1 MTDSALHQTLATGGD
16 RDLRWNFTVNLVDIA
31 FITLGISLVSRD
43 TVLPVLVSTL
53 TDSNLAVGLIAAL
66 YGLGIYL
73 PQLFTANFTERL
85 QYKKPF
91 VMLVGS
97 IGERLPYLLMGVA
110 VWFFAAPAPTVALIL
125 VLGCLTLTG
134 FAAGA
139 ATPAWYDLIAK
150 VIPVQRRGVWSGLGH
165 GIGAVLAIFG
175 AFLVGRILDSYP
187 YPNNFA
193 FLFLLA
199 FGATCISFV
208 GLALNREPPSAMVK
222 ERVSM
227 HSYFRQL
234 PGVLRANVNYRRFFI
249 SRTVVLLGAMAN
261 SFFIIYG
268 GQRFGLDGATIGLLT
283 ATLVATQA
291 VMSLVWGVVG
301 DRMGH
306 KVVLTG
312 AAFLVTLAALNTLL
326 APNQT
331 WLVLS
336 FAFLGASSS
345 GDAVSG
351 LNIILEFAAPEDRP
365 TYIGLTNTLLA
376 PAIVLAPILGGWL
389 ATVAGFPALLCIA
402 AAVAAVGGLLLAVWV
417 HEPRRQ
423 PLLRRA

>member
-1 MTDSALHQTLATGGD
+1 MAHSTLDQTAQPN
-16 RDLRWNFTVNLVDIA
+16 LRWNFTVNLIDIA

-53 TDSNLAVGLIAAL
+53 TDSNLAIGLIAAL

-85 QYKKPF
+85 LYKKPF

-97 IGERLPYLLMGVA
+97 FGERLPYLLMGVA
-110 VWFFAAPAPTVALIL
+110 VWFFAVPAPNLALVL
-125 VLGCLTLTG
+125 VLGCLALTG

-165 GIGAVLAIFG
+165 GIGALMAIFG
-175 AFLVGRILDSYP
+175 AFLVGRILDSYA

-193 FLFLLA
+193 LLFLLA
-199 FGATCISFV
+199 FLATCISFV
-208 GLALNREPPSAMVK
+208 GLALNREPPSPLVK
-222 ERVSM
+222 EHVSTR
-227 HSYFRQL
+227 HYFRRL
-234 PGVLRANVNYRRFFI
+234 PGVLRANANYRRFFI
-249 SRTVVLLGAMAN
+249 SRTVVILGTMAN

-268 GQRFGLDGATIGLLT
+268 SQRFALDGAAIGALT
-283 ATLVATQA
+283 AALVASQA

-301 DRMGH
+301 DRAGH
-306 KVVLTG
+306 KVVLASG
-312 AAFLVTLAALNTLL
+312 AALLALASLNTLL
-326 APNQT
+326 APSQS
-331 WLVLS
+331 WLLLS
-336 FAFLGASSS
+336 FILLGAASS
-345 GDAVSG
+345 GDGVSG

-376 PAIVLAPILGGWL
+376 LPIVLAPILGGWL
-389 ATVAGFPALLCIA
+389 ATVAGFPALLGA
-402 AAVAAVGGLLLAVWV
+402 AAVLAATGSALLAFWV

-423 PLLRRA
+423 PQPART

>member
-1 MTDSALHQTLATGGD
+1 MADTVLDQASVAED
-16 RDLRWNFTVNLVDIA
+16 DKNLRWNFTVNLIDIA

-97 IGERLPYLLMGVA
+97 VGERLPYLLMGVA
-110 VWFFAAPAPTVALIL
+110 VWLFAVPAPNVALIL
-125 VLGCLTLTG
+125 VFGCLAVTG

-150 VIPVQRRGVWSGLGH
+150 VIPVRRRGVWSGLGH
-165 GIGAVLAIFG
+165 GIGALMAIFG
-175 AFLVGRILDSYP
+175 ALLVGRILDGYP

-193 FLFLLA
+193 LLFLLA
-199 FGATCISFV
+199 FIATCISFV
-208 GLALNREPPSAMVK
+208 GLALNREPPSPMVK
-222 ERVSM
+222 ARVSTR
-227 HSYFRQL
+227 SYFRQL
-234 PGVLRANVNYRRFFI
+234 PSVLRANANYRRFFI

-283 ATLVATQA
+283 ATLVASQA

-312 AAFLVTLAALNTLL
+312 AAFLLALAALNTLL
-326 APNQT
+326 APSQS
-331 WLVLS
+331 WLILS
-336 FAFLGASSS
+336 FAFLGASTS

-376 PAIVLAPILGGWL
+376 PTIVLAPILGGWL
-389 ATVAGFPALLCIA
+389 ATIAGFPALLSMA
-402 AAVAAVGGLLLAVWV
+402 AAIAAVGGLLLALWV
-417 HEPRRQ
+417 REPRRQ
-423 PLLRRA
+423 PLPTHA

>member
-1 MTDSALHQTLATGGD
+1 MADTVLEQAPVTDSD
-16 RDLRWNFTVNLVDIA
+16 KNLRWNFTVNLIDIA

-43 TVLPVLVSTL
+43 TVLPVLVNTL
-53 TDSNLAVGLIAAL
+53 TDSNLAIGLIAAL

-85 QYKKPF
+85 LYKKPF

-97 IGERLPYLLMGVA
+97 VGERLPYLLMGVA
-110 VWFFAAPAPTVALIL
+110 VWLFAGPAPNVALIL
-125 VLGCLTLTG
+125 VLGCLAVTG

-165 GIGAVLAIFG
+165 GIGALMAIFG
-175 AFLVGRILDSYP
+175 AFLVGRILDGYP
-187 YPNNFA
+187 YPSNFA

-199 FGATCISFV
+199 FLATCISFV
-208 GLALNREPPSAMVK
+208 GLALNREPPSPMVK
-222 ERVSM
+222 GRVSTQ
-227 HSYFRQL
+227 HYFRQL
-234 PGVLRANVNYRRFFI
+234 PDLLRANANYRRFFI
-249 SRTVVLLGAMAN
+249 SRTVVLVGAMAN

-268 GQRFGLDGATIGLLT
+268 NQRFGLDGATIGLLT
-283 ATLVATQA
+283 AVLVANQA

-306 KVVLTG
+306 KAVLTG
-312 AAFLVTLAALNTLL
+312 AAFLLSLAALNTLL
-326 APNQT
+326 APNQS
-331 WLVLS
+331 WLILS
-336 FAFLGASSS
+336 FALLGASSS

-376 PAIVLAPILGGWL
+376 PTIVLAPILGGWL
-389 ATVAGFPALLCIA
+389 ATVAGFPTLLSA
-402 AAVAAVGGLLLAVWV
+402 SAAVATLGGLLLVFWV

-423 PLLRRA
+423 PVPSQT

>member
-1 MTDSALHQTLATGGD
+1 MADTVLEQAPVTDSD
-16 RDLRWNFTVNLVDIA
+16 KNLRWNFTVNLIDIA

-43 TVLPVLVSTL
+43 TVLPVLVNTL
-53 TDSNLAVGLIAAL
+53 TDSNLAIGLIAAL

-85 QYKKPF
+85 RYKKPF

-97 IGERLPYLLMGVA
+97 VGERLPYLLMGVV
-110 VWFFAAPAPTVALIL
+110 VWLFAAPAPNVALIL
-125 VLGCLTLTG
+125 VLGCLAITG

-165 GIGAVLAIFG
+165 GIGALMAIFG
-175 AFLVGRILDSYP
+175 AFLVGRILDGYP

-193 FLFLLA
+193 LLFLLA
-199 FGATCISFV
+199 FIATCVSFV
-208 GLALNREPPSAMVK
+208 GLALNREPPSPMVK
-222 ERVSM
+222 EQVSTQR
-227 HSYFRQL
+227 YFRQL
-234 PGVLRANVNYRRFFI
+234 PDVLRTNVNYRRFFI

-283 ATLVATQA
+283 ATLVASQA

-312 AAFLVTLAALNTLL
+312 AAFLLALAALNTLL
-326 APNQT
+326 APSQT
-331 WLVLS
+331 WLILS

-376 PAIVLAPILGGWL
+376 PTIVLAPIVGGWL
-389 ATVAGFPALLCIA
+389 ATIVGFPALLSMATAIA
-402 AAVAAVGGLLLAVWV
+402 AMGGLLLAIWV
-417 HEPRRQ
+417 REPRRQ
-423 PLLRRA
+423 PLPTRA

>member
-1 MTDSALHQTLATGGD
+1 MTDSALHRTLVARDD
-16 RDLRWNFTVNLVDIA
+16 RNLRWNFTVNLVDVA

-97 IGERLPYLLMGVA
+97 VGERLPYLLMGVA
-110 VWFFAAPAPTVALIL
+110 VWLFAAPAPNVALIS

-165 GIGAVLAIFG
+165 GIGAVMAIFG
-175 AFLVGRILDSYP
+175 AFLVGRILDSYS

-193 FLFLLA
+193 LLFLLA
-199 FGATCISFV
+199 FGATCISFI
-208 GLALNREPPSAMVK
+208 GLALNREPPSTTIK
-222 ERVSM
+222 ERVSTR
-227 HSYFRQL
+227 SYFRQL
-234 PGVLRANVNYRRFFI
+234 PGVLHANVNYRRFFI
-249 SRTVVLLGAMAN
+249 SRTIVLSGAMAN

-268 GQRFGLDGATIGLLT
+268 DQRFGLDGAMIGLLT
-283 ATLVATQA
+283 ATLVASQA

-306 KVVLTG
+306 KVVLTS
-312 AAFLVTLAALNTLL
+312 AAFLLALAALSTLL
-326 APNQT
+326 APSQT

-351 LNIILEFAAPEDRP
+351 LNIILEFAAEEDRP

-389 ATVAGFPALLCIA
+389 ATILGFQTLLSMAATIA
-402 AAVAAVGGLLLAVWV
+402 VTGGLLLALWV
-417 HEPRRQ
+417 REPRRQ
-423 PLLRRA
+423 PLPTRV

>member
-1 MTDSALHQTLATGGD
+1 MAHSTLDQTAQSN
-16 RDLRWNFTVNLVDIA
+16 LRWNFTVNLIDIA

-53 TDSNLAVGLIAAL
+53 TDSNLAIGLIAAL

-85 QYKKPF
+85 LYKKPF

-97 IGERLPYLLMGVA
+97 FGERLPYLLMGVA
-110 VWFFAAPAPTVALIL
+110 VWFFAVPAPNLALVL
-125 VLGCLTLTG
+125 VLGCLALTG
-134 FAAGA
+134 FSAGS

-150 VIPVQRRGVWSGLGH
+150 VIPVQRRGVWSGVSH
-165 GIGAVLAIFG
+165 GIGALMAVFG
-175 AFLVGRILDSYP
+175 AFLVGTILDGYP

-193 FLFLLA
+193 LLFVLA
-199 FGATCISFV
+199 FAAMCISFV
-208 GLALNREPPSAMVK
+208 GLALNREPPSEMVK
-222 ERVSM
+222 ERVSTR
-227 HSYFRQL
+227 SYFRQL
-234 PGVLRANVNYRRFFI
+234 PGVLRANANYRRFFI
-249 SRTVVLLGAMAN
+249 SRTVVILGAMAN

-268 GQRFGLDGATIGLLT
+268 SQRFGLGGADIGLLT
-283 ATLVATQA
+283 AVLVASQA
-291 VMSLVWGVVG
+291 VMSMVWGVIG
-301 DRMGH
+301 DRSGH

-312 AAFLVTLAALNTLL
+312 AAFALALAALNTLL
-326 APNQT
+326 APSQA
-331 WLVLS
+331 WLILS
-336 FAFLGASSS
+336 FVLLGASSS

-376 PAIVLAPILGGWL
+376 LPIVLAPILGGWL
-389 ATVAGFPALLCIA
+389 ATVAGFPALLGA
-402 AAVAAVGGLLLAVWV
+402 AALLATTGSALLAFWV

-423 PLLRRA
+423 PLPART

>member
-1 MTDSALHQTLATGGD
+1 MADIVLDQASTKADD
-16 RDLRWNFTVNLVDIA
+16 RNLGWNFTVNLIDIA

-53 TDSNLAVGLIAAL
+53 SDSNVAVGLIAAL

-85 QYKKPF
+85 PYKKPF

-97 IGERLPYLLMGVA
+97 VGERLPYLLMGAA
-110 VWFFAAPAPTVALIL
+110 VWVFAAPAPNVALIL
-125 VLGCLTLTG
+125 VLGCLALTG

-150 VIPVQRRGVWSGLGH
+150 VIPVRRRGVWSGLGH
-165 GIGAVLAIFG
+165 GIGALMAIFG
-175 AFLVGRILDSYP
+175 AFLVGRILDDYP

-193 FLFLLA
+193 LLFLLA
-199 FGATCISFV
+199 FIATCISFV
-208 GLALNREPPSAMVK
+208 GLALNREPPSPIVK
-222 ERVSM
+222 EQVSTQR
-227 HSYFRQL
+227 YFRQL
-234 PGVLRANVNYRRFFI
+234 PDVLRANVNYRRFFI

-283 ATLVATQA
+283 ATLVASQA

-312 AAFLVTLAALNTLL
+312 AAFLLALAALNTLL
-326 APNQT
+326 APSQS
-331 WLVLS
+331 WLILS

-376 PAIVLAPILGGWL
+376 PTIVLAPILGGWL
-389 ATVAGFPALLCIA
+389 ATVAGFPVLLG
-402 AAVAAVGGLLLAVWV
+402 VAAVVAATGGALLLRWV
-417 HEPRRQ
+417 REPRRQ
-423 PLLRRA
+423 PLVVRH

>member
-1 MTDSALHQTLATGGD
+1 MAHSTPDQTAQANLT
-16 RDLRWNFTVNLVDIA
+16 WNFTVNLIDIA

-53 TDSNLAVGLIAAL
+53 TDSNLAIGLIAAL

-85 QYKKPF
+85 LYKKPF

-97 IGERLPYLLMGVA
+97 FGERLPYLLMGVA
-110 VWFFAAPAPTVALIL
+110 VWFFAVPAPNLALVL
-125 VLGCLTLTG
+125 VLGCLALTG

-165 GIGAVLAIFG
+165 GIGALMAIFG

-193 FLFLLA
+193 LLFLLA
-199 FGATCISFV
+199 FLATCISFV
-208 GLALNREPPSAMVK
+208 GLALNREPPSPMVK
-222 ERVSM
+222 EHVSTR
-227 HSYFRQL
+227 HYFRRL
-234 PGVLRANVNYRRFFI
+234 PGILRANANYRRFFI
-249 SRTVVLLGAMAN
+249 SRTVVILGTMAN
-261 SFFIIYG
+261 AFFIIYG
-268 GQRFGLDGATIGLLT
+268 SQRFALDGAAIGALT
-283 ATLVATQA
+283 AALVASQA

-301 DRMGH
+301 DRAGH
-306 KVVLTG
+306 KAVLAS
-312 AAFLVTLAALNTLL
+312 AAALLALASLNTLL
-326 APNQT
+326 APSQS
-331 WLVLS
+331 WLFLS
-336 FAFLGASSS
+336 FILLGAASS
-345 GDAVSG
+345 GDGVSG

-376 PAIVLAPILGGWL
+376 LPIVLAPILGGWL
-389 ATVAGFPALLCIA
+389 ATVAGFPVLLGA
-402 AAVAAVGGLLLAVWV
+402 AAVLAATGSALLAFWV

-423 PLLRRA
+423 PLPART